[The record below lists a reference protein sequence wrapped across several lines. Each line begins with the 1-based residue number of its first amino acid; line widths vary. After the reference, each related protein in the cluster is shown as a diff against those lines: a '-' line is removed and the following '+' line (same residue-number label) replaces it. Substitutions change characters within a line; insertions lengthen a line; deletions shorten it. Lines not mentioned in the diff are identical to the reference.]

1 MELPLDVIIYILQY
15 EGRFIIKKGKIQ
27 NYYQILKNDPRYDML
42 LKIPKKIYNSREN
55 YYYVELLIEFD
66 SFYNGFKYIKLSSN
80 NNKIVTEI
88 LINIGSPYV
97 IRYIRKDS
105 YYIV

>member
-15 EGRFIIKKGKIQ
+15 EGRFIIKKGKIL

-42 LKIPKKIYNSREN
+42 LKIPIKIYNSRDN

-80 NNKIVTEI
+80 NNKIDAEI